1 MNRTPL
7 VASIILHI
15 VILIITITGMPF
27 VKTREFIIPPAP
39 IIVDY
44 VEIGAVTE
52 TDNPVQTNSK
62 VSKKESKEDAP
73 PEMPQ
78 QSKKAETNKA
88 DDAVQPDKSAKSEDK
103 KDEEAKEDKD
113 KEVVDEAA
121 LPKKED
127 KKKDGKGKEKNKKS
141 DGKTAVEK
149 EKQFTSV
156 LKNLM
161 DEEDTEETFS
171 GKSGINA
178 PLGDKMTISEQDS
191 LRGQLEKCWNVPFG
205 AKDVESMVVEVDLV
219 INPDRTLRSA
229 KIADQSRYNSDNFY
243 RAVADSALRAVK
255 SPSCSPLNL
264 PEDKYELWKNTTVR
278 FNPKDMF

>member
-1 MNRTPL
+1 
-7 VASIILHI
+7 
-15 VILIITITGMPF
+15 MPF
-27 VKTREFIIPPAP
+27 VNTRDFIIPPAP

-44 VEIGAVTE
+44 VEIGLVTE
-52 TDNPVQTNSK
+52 TDNPVQNTQVN
-62 VSKKESKEDAP
+62 KKESKEDAP

-78 QSKKAETNKA
+78 EKKKAETNKA
-88 DDAVQPDKSAKSEDK
+88 EEAVQPEAEKAKEAKTEDNK
-103 KDEEAKEDKD
+103 EEAK
-113 KEVVDEAA
+113 KEEETIDEAA

-127 KKKDGKGKEKNKKS
+127 KDKKKDGKDKSKDKKVDAKKS
-141 DGKTAVEK
+141 AEQQ
-149 EKQFTSV
+149 KQFTSV

-161 DEEDTEETFS
+161 EDDETDETFA

-205 AKDVESMVVEVDLV
+205 AKDVESTVVEVEIV
-219 INPDRTLRSA
+219 VNPDRTVRSA
-229 KIADQSRYNSDNFY
+229 KVVDQSRYNSDTFY

-255 SPSCSPLNL
+255 SPSCSPLSL